1 MVIDLT
7 GILDDGSDRSQQ
19 LPSGLRRAL
28 EVPVGISA
36 TIRLN
41 GVSVGNVPLKLT
53 SGTVLFTLKQT
64 FLDQTPLLK
73 IAGTAVSTEGP
84 SRINFSI
91 LPANTKPI
99 APGRYVYDV
108 RWVNGSSQDL
118 LVPLSQFSLLPAVS
132 LP

>member
-1 MVIDLT
+1 M
-7 GILDDGSDRSQQ
+7 
-19 LPSGLRRAL
+19 
-28 EVPVGISA
+28 GISA

-41 GVSVGNVPLKLT
+41 GVSIGNVPLKLT
-53 SGTVLFTLKQT
+53 SGTVLFTLKQS
-64 FLDQTPLLK
+64 FLDQTPVLK